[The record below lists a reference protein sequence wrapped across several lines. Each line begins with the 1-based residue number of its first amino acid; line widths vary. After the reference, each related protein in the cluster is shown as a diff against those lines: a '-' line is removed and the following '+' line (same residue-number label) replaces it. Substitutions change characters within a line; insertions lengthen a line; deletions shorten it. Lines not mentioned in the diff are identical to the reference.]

1 MSKDIYMIA
10 LIYKLLFGQFRT
22 VLCRGSVL
30 VNTKL
35 MEKVC

>member
-1 MSKDIYMIA
+1 MIV
-10 LIYKLLFGQFRT
+10 LIYKLLFGHIRA

-30 VNTKL
+30 VNTKV